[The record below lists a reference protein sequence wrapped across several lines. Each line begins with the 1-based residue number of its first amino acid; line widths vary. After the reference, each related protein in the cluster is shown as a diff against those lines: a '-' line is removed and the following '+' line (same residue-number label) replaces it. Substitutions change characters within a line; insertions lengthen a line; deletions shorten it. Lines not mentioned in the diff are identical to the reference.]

1 MLTQKAARS
10 PLPATG
16 ARPADDTIVAW
27 FEGKFVPLSE
37 ARIPVMTHGFL
48 YGTATFEGIRAYW
61 NEEQEQLYLLKP
73 LDHFKRMQRSAK
85 VLLMKLPMPPEEL
98 VALTV
103 DLLRRNDFRQDTYV
117 RPTLYKSSE
126 IIGVR
131 LHNLEQQL
139 LIFAVPFGEYIAID
153 RGITAQVVSW
163 RRNSDQAL
171 PARAKIVGG
180 YANSAFSKSEA
191 VLNGYDE
198 AIVLTHGR
206 PRVGGQRREHLHR
219 ARRQA
224 HYAAGH
230 GRHPRGHHPHG
241 LMQLAR
247 EELGIET
254 IQCARSTA
262 PSCTAATRSS
272 CAAPARRSRRSSRST
287 IGRSATARSAR
298 SRASWRASTSTL
310 SAVALG
316 NGATGCPSTGI
327 SSTHWLRAISAAAML
342 VQAANTR
349 SRLPSGRYDLARHAR
364 RDDMGPARHRGRLA
378 RRSVVT

>member
-16 ARPADDTIVAW
+16 ARPSDDTIVAW

-61 NEEQEQLYLLKP
+61 NEEQEQLYLLKA
-73 LDHFKRMQRSAK
+73 LEHYRRMARSAR
-85 VLLMKLPMPPEEL
+85 VLLMNLPMPPEEL
-98 VALTV
+98 VGLTV
-103 DLLRRNDFRQDTYV
+103 ELLRRNGFRQDSYV

-131 LHNLEQQL
+131 LHNLDHQL
-139 LIFAVPFGEYIAID
+139 LIFSVPFGEYIAID

-198 AIVLTHGR
+198 AIVLTMD
-206 PRVGGQRREHLHR
+206 
-219 ARRQA
+219 
-224 HYAAGH
+224 GH
-230 GRHPRGHHPHG
+230 VSEGSAENLFIVRDGKLITPPMTDDILEGITRSG

-247 EELGIET
+247 EEMGLET
-254 IQCARSTA
+254 IQRSID
-262 PSCTAATRSS
+262 RSELYGCDEVFLCGTGAQIS
-272 CAAPARRSRRSSRST
+272 PVVEIDHRQ
-287 IGRSATARSAR
+287 
-298 SRASWRASTSTL
+298 
-310 SAVALG
+310 VG
-316 NGATGCPSTGI
+316 NGEVGPITRQLAT
-327 SSTHWLRAISAAAML
+327 LYFD
-342 VQAANTR
+342 VV
-349 SRLPSGRYDLARHAR
+349 
-364 RDDMGPARHRGRLA
+364 RGRMPAYSDWLQP
-378 RRSVVT
+378 VY

>member
-16 ARPADDTIVAW
+16 ARPSDDTIVAW

-61 NEEQEQLYLLKP
+61 NEEQEQLYVLKA
-73 LDHFKRMQRSAK
+73 LEHYRRMARSAK

-98 VALTV
+98 VTLTV
-103 DLLRRNDFRQDTYV
+103 DLLRRNGYRQDSYI

-131 LHNLEQQL
+131 LHNLEHQL
-139 LIFAVPFGEYIAID
+139 LIFSVPFGEYIAID

-198 AIVLTHGR
+198 AIVLTMD
-206 PRVGGQRREHLHR
+206 
-219 ARRQA
+219 
-224 HYAAGH
+224 GH
-230 GRHPRGHHPHG
+230 VSEGSAENLFMVRDGKLITPPMTDDILEGITRSG
-241 LMQLAR
+241 LIQLAR
-247 EELGIET
+247 EEMGIET
-254 IQCARSTA
+254 VQRSID
-262 PSCTAATRSS
+262 RSELYGCDEVFLCGTGAQIS
-272 CAAPARRSRRSSRST
+272 PVVEIDHRQ
-287 IGRSATARSAR
+287 
-298 SRASWRASTSTL
+298 
-310 SAVALG
+310 VG
-316 NGATGCPSTGI
+316 NGEVGPITRQ
-327 SSTHWLRAISAAAML
+327 LAAL
-342 VQAANTR
+342 YFDVV
-349 SRLPSGRYDLARHAR
+349 
-364 RDDMGPARHRGRLA
+364 RGRMPAYSDWLQP
-378 RRSVVT
+378 VY

>member
-16 ARPADDTIVAW
+16 ARPNDETIVAW

-61 NEEQEQLYLLKP
+61 NEEQEQLYALKM
-73 LDHFKRMQRSAK
+73 LDHYRRMARSAK

-103 DLLRRNDFRQDTYV
+103 DLLRRNGFRQDAYV

-126 IIGVR
+126 VIGVR
-131 LHNLEQQL
+131 LHNLEHQL
-139 LIFAVPFGEYIAID
+139 LIFSVPFGEYIAID

-180 YANSAFSKSEA
+180 YANSAFSKTEA

-198 AIVLTHGR
+198 AIVLTTD
-206 PRVGGQRREHLHR
+206 
-219 ARRQA
+219 
-224 HYAAGH
+224 GH
-230 GRHPRGHHPHG
+230 VSEGSAENLFMVRDGKLITPPVTDDILEGITRSG

-247 EELGIET
+247 EEMGLET
-254 IQCARSTA
+254 VIRTIDRSE
-262 PSCTAATRSS
+262 
-272 CAAPARRSRRSSRST
+272 
-287 IGRSATARSAR
+287 
-298 SRASWRASTSTL
+298 L
-310 SAVALG
+310 Y
-316 NGATGCPSTGI
+316 GADEVFLCGTGAQI
-327 SSTHWLRAISAAAML
+327 SPVVEIDH
-342 VQAANTR
+342 
-349 SRLPSGRYDLARHAR
+349 
-364 RDDMGPARHRGRLA
+364 
-378 RRSVVT
+378 RSVGTGEVGPITRQLATLYFDVVRGKSPAYSDWLTPIY

>member
-1 MLTQKAARS
+1 VLTQKAARS

-61 NEEQEQLYLLKP
+61 NEEQGQLYLLKA
-73 LDHFKRMQRSAK
+73 LEHYRRMARSAK

-103 DLLRRNDFRQDTYV
+103 DLLRRNNFHQDTYV

-139 LIFAVPFGEYIAID
+139 LIFSVPFGEYIAID

-198 AIVLTHGR
+198 AIVLT
-206 PRVGGQRREHLHR
+206 VD
-219 ARRQA
+219 
-224 HYAAGH
+224 GH
-230 GRHPRGHHPHG
+230 VSEGSAENIFIVRDGKLITPPVTDDILEGITRTG
-241 LMQLAR
+241 LVQLAR

-254 IQCARSTA
+254 IQRQIDRSELY
-262 PSCTAATRSS
+262 SCDEVFLCGT
-272 CAAPARRSRRSSRST
+272 
-287 IGRSATARSAR
+287 
-298 SRASWRASTSTL
+298 
-310 SAVALG
+310 
-316 NGATGCPSTGI
+316 GAQI
-327 SSTHWLRAISAAAML
+327 SPVVEIDHRAIGTGE
-342 VQAANTR
+342 VGPITR
-349 SRLPSGRYDLARHAR
+349 QLASLYFDVVRGK
-364 RDDMGPARHRGRLA
+364 MPAYSDWL
-378 RRSVVT
+378 TPIY